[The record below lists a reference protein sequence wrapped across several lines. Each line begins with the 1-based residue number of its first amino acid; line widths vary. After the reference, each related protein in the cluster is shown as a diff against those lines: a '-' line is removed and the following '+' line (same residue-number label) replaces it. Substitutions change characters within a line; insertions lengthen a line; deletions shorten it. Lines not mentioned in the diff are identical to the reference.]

1 MISPKS
7 QRRIDDA
14 EEAARHLDRT
24 NETRLAALVR
34 ALIKSH
40 KAALKRGDD
49 EANDKED

>member
-1 MISPKS
+1 MISPKA

-40 KAALKRGDD
+40 KTALKRGN
-49 EANDKED
+49 EE